1 MFLHPL
7 IQNAGKVLAGEPLS
21 ETEALT
27 LAEEISGSD
36 ILDLVSLANKVR
48 DRFAQGIVPCS
59 IINAKS
65 GVCSQNCRFCAQSG
79 RHHTGIQTYALLD
92 RRRLCRRH
100 PCFRNRHQRPG
111 VQQTG

>member
-36 ILDLVSLANKVR
+36 ILDLVSLA
-48 DRFAQGIVPCS
+48 
-59 IINAKS
+59 
-65 GVCSQNCRFCAQSG
+65 SQNHRLS
-79 RHHTGIQTYALLD
+79 RWLVPAL
-92 RRRLCRRH
+92 
-100 PCFRNRHQRPG
+100 
-111 VQQTG
+111 

>member
-21 ETEALT
+21 ETVALT

-48 DRFAQGIVPCS
+48 DRFAPGIVPGAMHPS
-59 IINAKS
+59 RQES
-65 GVCSQNCRFCAQSG
+65 G
-79 RHHTGIQTYALLD
+79 
-92 RRRLCRRH
+92 
-100 PCFRNRHQRPG
+100 
-111 VQQTG
+111 

>member
-48 DRFAQGIVPCS
+48 DRFAPGIVPCS
-59 IINAKS
+59 IINGQKAASVPRTAVFAPSPASTIPVFKPM
-65 GVCSQNCRFCAQSG
+65 
-79 RHHTGIQTYALLD
+79 
-92 RRRLCRRH
+92 
-100 PCFRNRHQRPG
+100 PC
-111 VQQTG
+111 